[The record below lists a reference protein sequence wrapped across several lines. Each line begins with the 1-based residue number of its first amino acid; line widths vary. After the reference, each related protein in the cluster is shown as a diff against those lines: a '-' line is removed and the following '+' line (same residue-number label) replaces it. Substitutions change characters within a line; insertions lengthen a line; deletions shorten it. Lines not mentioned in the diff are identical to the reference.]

1 MCVAGNSKTAN
12 SDYIIFRTKETSPPH
27 NMDNPEQSDISKDR
41 QSTSLV
47 VVNNRVVLPK
57 TRAVVLESRKFH
69 ALLKRTVPTVAPEL
83 IEALKARQDRPS
95 RIQRLGLFVGLVA
108 VFASVFCLWPRSMPL
123 QDTTLTYEI
132 ASLTSD
138 TVGNEYKRL
147 QRECK
152 VLMNQGEYTEC
163 VKRLRDPVAAIMEDP
178 ALFRDNARLLSMYL
192 ECNKMTSGPSRSEP
206 LRMEML
212 RHCRKAQEYS
222 DSPEWKVYGVYFQW
236 ARLKPSC
243 DAFRRGNLAGLKKKE
258 DRQRLERSLAALDAE
273 ANRTYAILMQ
283 RPDAKEFQVT
293 LEKLRCEIL
302 IARWLVEGYP
312 HYPDDFGNA
321 GVAFR
326 EEAYRIAKKYDNDVA
341 FLEMRLEIATR
352 ILNGDH
358 WYSLNNYYFDGKKY
372 LSASHLE
379 NAIAEIN
386 MEIRRR
392 GPGQGTQGGGR

>member
-1 MCVAGNSKTAN
+1 
-12 SDYIIFRTKETSPPH
+12 
-27 NMDNPEQSDISKDR
+27 MDNPEQSDISKDR
-41 QSTSLV
+41 QNASLV

-57 TRAVVLESRKFH
+57 TRAVALESRKFH
-69 ALLKRTVPTVAPEL
+69 ALLRRTVPNVAPEL

-108 VFASVFCLWPRSMPL
+108 VFASVLCLWPRSMPL
-123 QDTTLTYEI
+123 QDTSLTYEI

-138 TVGNEYKRL
+138 TVDNEYKRL
-147 QRECK
+147 QKECK
-152 VLMNQGEYTEC
+152 ILMNQGEYTEC
-163 VKRLRDPVAAIMEDP
+163 VRRLKEPVAKIMEDP

-192 ECNKMTSGPSRSEP
+192 ECNKKTGGPSRSEA
-206 LRMEML
+206 LRREML
-212 RHCRKAQEYS
+212 RLCRQAEEYG
-222 DSPEWKVYGVYFQW
+222 DSPEWKVYGLYFQW

-243 DAFRRGNLAGLKKKE
+243 DAFRRGNMADLKKKD
-258 DRQRLERSLAALDAE
+258 DRQRLERNLAALDGE

-283 RPDAKEFQVT
+283 RPDVKEFLVT

-312 HYPDDFGNA
+312 RYPDDFGDA

-326 EEAYRIAKKYDNDVA
+326 EEAYKIAKRHDNDVA

-358 WYSLNNYYFDGKKY
+358 WYSFNNYYFDGKKY
-372 LSASHLE
+372 WSAIPLE
-379 NAIAEIN
+379 NAIKEIN
-386 MEIRRR
+386 NEIQRR
-392 GPGQGTQGGGR
+392 GTSQGTQGGGR